1 MTGGGAVRLL
11 PLAGATEWVV
21 TRGPRSAARVL
32 FVPPLF
38 EELNRCRRLIA
49 EVGRRLA
56 AGGIGS
62 WLPDLPAT
70 GESDR
75 ALNEIGWDDW
85 RRAIADA
92 AAALGEEAEAV
103 HLVSIRGG
111 ALVDD
116 AVPRAASRWW
126 LAPIDGAALWRDL
139 IRARLAADRESG
151 GTLTAAL
158 IEDSAAASPV
168 ELAGYLIPPAVSG
181 PLRRAIPAT
190 PAGRCRHA
198 ALTSSPGVDVRL
210 PGPPPWRQTE
220 PEDCPALADA
230 MAADIAGWIGE

>member
-1 MTGGGAVRLL
+1 MTGGGEVRLL
-11 PLAGATEWVV
+11 PLAGASEWVV
-21 TRGPRSAARVL
+21 TRGPRSTARIL

-56 AGGIGS
+56 ARGIGS

-75 ALNEIGWDDW
+75 ALDDIGWDDW
-85 RRAIADA
+85 RAAIADA
-92 AAALGEEAEAV
+92 AAALAGEAETI

-111 ALVDD
+111 ALIDD
-116 AVPRAASRWW
+116 AAMGAVSRWR
-126 LAPIDGAALWRDL
+126 LAPVDGTALWRDL
-139 IRARLAADRESG
+139 ARARLAVEREG
-151 GTLTAAL
+151 AGQLTGAMIDEMAATGA
-158 IEDSAAASPV
+158 I
-168 ELAGYLIPPAVSG
+168 ELAGYPIPPALSG
-181 PLRRAIPAT
+181 PLRRALPAP

-198 ALTSSPGVDVRL
+198 ALTSSPGADVRL

-220 PEDCPALADA
+220 PDDCPALAEA
-230 MAADIAGWIGE
+230 MAADIAGWIDG